1 MLRKILVVVLIIGLS
16 FTTVGV
22 VIYGG
27 NFKKIKDAFSRDDDY
42 TFSIKE
48 EVNIVENLNI
58 NLKEGSVK
66 LHVFNEAGYKVD
78 FYESEYDKKTITYEN
93 NTLNIKQNSNNKIN
107 FFNFTFI
114 SKKISTVNVYLPETF
129 NGKTTIKT
137 TSGDITIEN
146 YSFSSLDL
154 DVSSGN
160 ISLNKVLV
168 DKEISVE
175 ATSGNI
181 KINELEALDL
191 YVKSTSGNLELENSN
206 IKINTAL
213 KITSGNIKVEKT
225 LTPII
230 LINAVS
236 GNVNLKHI
244 DSNNINVDV
253 TSGNVKVNII
263 GDISLYKIDAK
274 VTSGNIYYQGDKI
287 KGNLINPT
295 GTKEIKLRST
305 SGNIHINFS

>member
-1 MLRKILVVVLIIGLS
+1 MFRKILVVGLIIGLS

-27 NFKKIKDAFSRDDDY
+27 NFEKIKDAFSRDDDY

-48 EVNIVENLNI
+48 EANIVENLNI

-66 LHVFNEAGYKVD
+66 LHVFNEEGYKVD

-114 SKKISTVNVYLPETF
+114 SKKIATVNVYLPETF

-146 YSFSSLDL
+146 YSFSSLEL

-160 ISLNKVLV
+160 IRLNKVLV

-206 IKINTAL
+206 ITTNTSL

-225 LTPII
+225 STPII
-230 LINAVS
+230 SVNAVS
-236 GNVNLKHI
+236 GNVNLKQI
-244 DSNNINVDV
+244 DSNDIDVDV

-263 GDISLYKIDAK
+263 GDLSLYKIDAK

-287 KGNLINPT
+287 KGNLINPI
-295 GTKEIKLRST
+295 GTKVIKLRST